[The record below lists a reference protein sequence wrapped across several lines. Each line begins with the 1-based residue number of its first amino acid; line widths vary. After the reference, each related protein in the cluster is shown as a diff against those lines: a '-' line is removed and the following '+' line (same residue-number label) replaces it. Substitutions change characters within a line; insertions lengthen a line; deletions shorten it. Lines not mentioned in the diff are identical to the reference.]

1 MNEQAVA
8 SRERDSVR
16 AASQRLVSWNLAVI
30 GGGFA
35 YFSYIDAPITDAAMW
50 LFGAAVAISLL
61 SLIFALIG
69 GEAGAP
75 AYGARSRRI
84 ALLLFVAG
92 LALLLMTATLT
103 MNLKGTATDDD
114 DTQTAGVSRA

>member
-1 MNEQAVA
+1 
-8 SRERDSVR
+8 
-16 AASQRLVSWNLAVI
+16 VSWNLAVI

-50 LFGAAVAISLL
+50 MFGGAVAISLL
-61 SLIFALIG
+61 SLIFALLG
-69 GEAGAP
+69 ADAGASVH
-75 AYGARSRRI
+75 GARARRI
-84 ALLLFVAG
+84 ALLLFVGG

>member
-1 MNEQAVA
+1 MNEQPVA
-8 SRERDSVR
+8 SERNGHGHV
-16 AASQRLVSWNLAVI
+16 AHRLVSWNLAVI

-50 LFGAAVAISLL
+50 MFGGAVAISLL
-61 SLIFALIG
+61 SLIFALLG
-69 GEAGAP
+69 ADAGASVH
-75 AYGARSRRI
+75 GARARRI
-84 ALLLFVAG
+84 ALLLFVGG

>member
-1 MNEQAVA
+1 MNEPALPNG
-8 SRERDSVR
+8 ERGPFR
-16 AASQRLVSWNLAVI
+16 AAAYRLVSWNLAVI

-35 YFSYIDAPITDAAMW
+35 FFSYIDAPITDAAMW
-50 LFGAAVAISLL
+50 MFALAVAVLLL
-61 SLIFALIG
+61 SLVFALVG
-69 GEAGAP
+69 SDTVALTRGAVAG
-75 AYGARSRRI
+75 RI

-92 LALLLMTATLT
+92 LALLLLTATLT

>member
-1 MNEQAVA
+1 MNEQPVA
-8 SRERDSVR
+8 SERSAHGH
-16 AASQRLVSWNLAVI
+16 AAHRLVSWNLAVI

-50 LFGAAVAISLL
+50 MFGGAVAISLL
-61 SLIFALIG
+61 SLIFALLG
-69 GEAGAP
+69 ADAGASVH
-75 AYGARSRRI
+75 GARARRI
-84 ALLLFVAG
+84 ALLLFVGG

>member
-1 MNEQAVA
+1 MNEPSTA
-8 SRERDSVR
+8 SEYHARRH
-16 AASQRLVSWNLAVI
+16 AAHRLVSWNLAVI

-50 LFGAAVAISLL
+50 MFAAAAAISLL
-61 SLIFALIG
+61 SLICALVG
-69 GEAGAP
+69 GEAAVP
-75 AYGARSRRI
+75 AHSARARRI

-114 DTQTAGVSRA
+114 DTQTAVVSRA

>member
-1 MNEQAVA
+1 MNEQPMSGDHHPA
-8 SRERDSVR
+8 RRH
-16 AASQRLVSWNLAVI
+16 AAQTLVGWNLAVI

-50 LFGAAVAISLL
+50 MFAAAVALSLL
-61 SLIFALIG
+61 SLVVALVG
-69 GEAGAP
+69 GESAAP
-75 AYGARSRRI
+75 ARGARARRI

-92 LALLLMTATLT
+92 LSLLLLTATLT

-114 DTQTAGVSRA
+114 DTQTSGVSRA